1 MSLNWNQKPF
11 LCIFTTLLTCHSTKT
26 FEHKT
31 LLSGT
36 IARAAAVFCVDEII
50 VFDDDPSTIPPYLL
64 KHQPKNTKKTKVELQ
79 ALVPPQDEGY
89 QNPDQFLFH
98 LLSYMECP
106 PFLRVP
112 LIPRHENLN
121 KAGMLPSLDMPHHLR
136 AHDWCQYRE
145 GMVEDTEEVEA
156 YYNNNGQSSQSKKKK
171 RPKQDAAKESIA
183 YVACGLQYPV
193 KARTPITVPTKA
205 RVTIRFSD
213 PNPPPSWPHLSR
225 EEVEALEVDIVVPE
239 MPREEGGFYW
249 GYTVRKAASLSAIFT
264 ESPFEGGYDCNIGTS
279 ERGVAL
285 SSLLPI
291 ASHPPSS
298 DPSKTTTLPTEFSH
312 MLLVFGGREG
322 LEPAVVSDPTLVAAG
337 LTKETTS
344 QVFDFWVNLVPGQGS
359 RTIRTEEAVWV
370 GLMGLRGFLEGLGH
384 RSRERDDLDSVL
396 G

>member
-1 MSLNWNQKPF
+1 
-11 LCIFTTLLTCHSTKT
+11 
-26 FEHKT
+26 
-31 LLSGT
+31 
-36 IARAAAVFCVDEII
+36 
-50 VFDDDPSTIPPYLL
+50 
-64 KHQPKNTKKTKVELQ
+64 
-79 ALVPPQDEGY
+79 
-89 QNPDQFLFH
+89 
-98 LLSYMECP
+98 
-106 PFLRVP
+106 
-112 LIPRHENLN
+112 
-121 KAGMLPSLDMPHHLR
+121 
-136 AHDWCQYRE
+136 
-145 GMVEDTEEVEA
+145 
-156 YYNNNGQSSQSKKKK
+156 
-171 RPKQDAAKESIA
+171 
-183 YVACGLQYPV
+183 
-193 KARTPITVPTKA
+193 
-205 RVTIRFSD
+205 
-213 PNPPPSWPHLSR
+213 
-225 EEVEALEVDIVVPE
+225 